1 MKYGNREGVA
11 KESPGKE
18 CPSERGNAVKRRQ
31 RLSCGLVGLYDVG
44 LYDVAIEIDEGKL
57 RS

>member
-18 CPSERGNAVKRRQ
+18 CPSERGNAVKGRQ
-31 RLSCGLVGLYDVG
+31 RLSCGLVGLYDV
-44 LYDVAIEIDEGKL
+44 AIDIDEGN
-57 RS
+57 